1 MLQKSGDEKP
11 NWDGAKTW
19 EVNIWYIHHINW
31 LARFLNHQ
39 QYHIIPLHLCT
50 SVINSKATPRTRKI
64 SRLRCERTVSHET
77 ERVAC
82 PNSPFKY
89 RNKYKIYIYQIY
101 IYTVCILYNMY
112 LFAPWGHQRHEV
124 FWKKTSKETHHLVWA
139 KFGETEIWNSDI
151 YVRACKLNV
160 RSSTSMA
167 AAIFNHDFE
176 NLMELFQRC
185 FFISELACHSACASC
200 THAHIFLYHK
210 FGELGK

>member
-1 MLQKSGDEKP
+1 
-11 NWDGAKTW
+11 
-19 EVNIWYIHHINW
+19 
-31 LARFLNHQ
+31 
-39 QYHIIPLHLCT
+39 
-50 SVINSKATPRTRKI
+50 
-64 SRLRCERTVSHET
+64 
-77 ERVAC
+77 
-82 PNSPFKY
+82 
-89 RNKYKIYIYQIY
+89 
-101 IYTVCILYNMY
+101 MY

-210 FGELGK
+210 FGELGNKSCKTPKVCSRSVQLDDTVVFQTNNGAMEVRMGPGWRWSYRGIVKPHAYPPAGNNTCRTWT

>member
-89 RNKYKIYIYQIY
+89 RNKYKIYIYIPNIY
-101 IYTVCILYNMY
+101 IYIQFVYYIICIY
-112 LFAPWGHQRHEV
+112 LHREDIKGMKYFERKHQRKHIIW
-124 FWKKTSKETHHLVWA
+124 FGLSLGKQ
-139 KFGETEIWNSDI
+139 KFGT
-151 YVRACKLNV
+151 L
-160 RSSTSMA
+160 TFM
-167 AAIFNHDFE
+167 
-176 NLMELFQRC
+176 
-185 FFISELACHSACASC
+185 
-200 THAHIFLYHK
+200 
-210 FGELGK
+210 